1 MERVV
6 LAPQLSSVPAARHWV
21 AAAYARLS
29 ARGCCPPGV
38 RTGLLEL
45 LTTEVV
51 ANAVLHGAG
60 EVAVEL
66 VCEAD
71 ALRVA
76 VSDTGAG
83 VPVVR
88 RAGPSVIG
96 GQGVALVDTLAARW
110 GVHPGTG
117 TDTGT
122 GTGTGT
128 GKTVWF
134 ELTARA

>member
-1 MERVV
+1 M
-6 LAPQLSSVPAARHWV
+6 LAPRLSSVPAARHWV
-21 AAAYARLS
+21 AAAYARLT
-29 ARGCCPPGV
+29 ARGCCSPGV

-66 VCEAD
+66 SCEAD

-88 RAGPSVIG
+88 RAGPSVVG
-96 GQGVALVDTLAARW
+96 GQGMALVDTLAARW
-110 GVHPGTG
+110 GVRAGTG
-117 TDTGT
+117 AEPDR
-122 GTGTGT
+122 GT

-134 ELTARA
+134 ELPART